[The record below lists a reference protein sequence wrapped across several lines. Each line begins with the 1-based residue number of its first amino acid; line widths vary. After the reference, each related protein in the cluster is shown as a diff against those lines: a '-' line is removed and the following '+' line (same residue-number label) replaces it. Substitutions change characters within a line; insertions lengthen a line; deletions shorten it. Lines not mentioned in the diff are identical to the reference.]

1 MKKIIHRYNW
11 NDYNF
16 MAARKIFE
24 QGFGTAVHPLE
35 DGSSITVLPDQRV
48 FEDLRGQERA
58 TLECLENRSSSSVFR
73 IKELATVYH
82 VFDDNR
88 ACRVFEDFDQYQESP
103 TLDQLLI
110 QYEVPKITFSVDPQ
124 KNGSF
129 LVKRNKAPRFVGYY
143 TPEAINSTTGPSF
156 LVEEWIDPE
165 PDENKKQKLM
175 HKLSIFLQK
184 YIKD

>member
-88 ACRVFEDFDQYQESP
+88 ACRVFEDFDHYQESP
-103 TLDQLLI
+103 TLDQLLLPFQLTLKKMGHFWLKGTRHLVLSDITRQKQLI
-110 QYEVPKITFSVDPQ
+110 QLP
-124 KNGSF
+124 G
-129 LVKRNKAPRFVGYY
+129 PRF
-143 TPEAINSTTGPSF
+143 
-156 LVEEWIDPE
+156 W
-165 PDENKKQKLM
+165 
-175 HKLSIFLQK
+175 
-184 YIKD
+184 